1 MQTDYYASSYQFDRE
16 VIMNWKTY
24 LIVCLSAFALL
35 MTTGAAAPS
44 DWSREQILDNWKA
57 AAKTSGQPGTG
68 THITAELKAS
78 GLTGTYEEWTA
89 ADGRYRFKLDLGNG
103 LFVQEVIMLGDSAWQ
118 RDKTGKVSPLE
129 GVDLQRV
136 ISSRYFS
143 QSLQFTPDFGG
154 AEITVVDPDST
165 SIAGLRITPPGGTAS
180 TYYFDSQWLP
190 HHATTPADDRI
201 STTWYENYAEL
212 SGQMVA
218 MSTRQR
224 TGNDPRYDVETRLI
238 SIETGVTPPDEL
250 FSVAPTATTDF
261 SFATGDRATS
271 IPIQISGNHIYVPVS
286 INGKAKKWF
295 ILDTGAEMGV
305 INKSVAEELG
315 LAMSGDIEGRGGGEQ
330 SISVSLVSD
339 LTLEVSGATIT
350 GQTLAAVA
358 LDALEPKIGR
368 RMEGILG
375 SEFFHRFV
383 VQIDY
388 EHKLLHLYDPA
399 TFTYEGTEQPI
410 PIILESNLPMINI
423 AFQVAG
429 CKRSTG
435 KFLMDTGANSAIDIS
450 SPKVE
455 ADSFA
460 QCASKTYAGNI
471 SYGVGGASKQL
482 VARTD
487 ILDFGGHAV
496 PSLIGSLMQDKLG
509 AGASKDRDGLIGGE
523 LFKHF
528 VITFDYTGR
537 RLWLKPNGQFKEIP
551 QLDMSGMKFE
561 AHGKSFDTI
570 LVAVVI
576 PGSVAEG
583 AGIKPGDQIMSVDGT
598 PVEGMTLEDV
608 KAKFRIANPGLR
620 FEYLRDG
627 KKTSATLKLEPVI

>member
-1 MQTDYYASSYQFDRE
+1 
-16 VIMNWKTY
+16 MNWRTN
-24 LIVCLSAFALL
+24 LLTCLGALVLL
-35 MTTGAAAPS
+35 MTTVSAAPAEL
-44 DWSREQILDNWKA
+44 SREQILEKWKTA
-57 AAKTSGQPGTG
+57 TKASGQVDMG

-78 GLTGTYEEWTA
+78 GLTGTYEEWTTV
-89 ADGRYRFKLDLGNG
+89 DGRYRFRLDLGNG

-118 RDKTGKVSPLE
+118 RDKTGKVSPLV

-136 ISSRYFS
+136 RSSRYFS
-143 QSLQFTPDFGG
+143 MGSQFTSDLGG
-154 AEITVVDPDST
+154 AEITVVAADST
-165 SIAGLRITPPGGTAS
+165 SVAGLRITPPGGIAT
-180 TYYFDSQWLP
+180 TYFFDSQWLP
-190 HHATTPADDRI
+190 HHSTTPADDRI
-201 STTWYENYAEL
+201 STSWYENYVEL
-212 SGQMVA
+212 GGQIVA

-224 TGNDPRYDVETRLI
+224 TGSDSRYDVETKLV
-238 SIETGVTPPDEL
+238 SFETGVTPPDEL
-250 FSVAPTATTDF
+250 FSVAPTATKDF
-261 SFATGDRATS
+261 SFATGDRATN

-339 LTLEVSGATIT
+339 LTLEVAGATIT

-388 EHKLLHLYDPA
+388 ENRLLHLYDPA
-399 TFTYEGTEQPI
+399 TFNYEGSEQPI

-429 CKRSTG
+429 CKKSTG

-455 ADSFA
+455 SDSLT

-487 ILDFGGHAV
+487 IVDFGGHAV
-496 PSLIGSLMQDKLG
+496 PSLIGSLMQDKSG
-509 AGASKDRDGLIGGE
+509 AGASKDRDGLIGGD

-528 VITFDYTGR
+528 TITFDYTGR
-537 RLWLKPNGQFKEIP
+537 RLWLKPNGQFNEIP

-561 AHGKSFDTI
+561 AHGANFEKI
-570 LVAVVI
+570 VVAVVI
-576 PGSVAEG
+576 PGSVAEQ
-583 AGIKPGDQIMSVDGT
+583 AGIKSGDQIISVDGT
-598 PVEGMTLEDV
+598 PVDGMTLEDV

-620 FEYLRDG
+620 LEYMRDG
-627 KKTSATLKLEPVI
+627 KKDSATLKLEPVI

>member
-1 MQTDYYASSYQFDRE
+1 
-16 VIMNWKTY
+16 MNWKIY
-24 LIVCLSAFALL
+24 LLACLSAIALQ

-44 DWSREQILDNWKA
+44 DWTKEQILENWKA
-57 AAKTSGQPGTG
+57 ATKTSSQPGMG

-118 RDKTGKVSPLE
+118 RDKTGRVSPLE

-136 ISSRYFS
+136 RSSRYFS
-143 QSLQFTPDFGG
+143 QGLQFTPDFGG
-154 AEITVVDPDST
+154 AEITVVEADSS
-165 SIAGLRITPPGGTAS
+165 SIAGLRITPPNGIMT
-180 TYYFDSQWLP
+180 TYYFDSRWLP
-190 HHATTPADDRI
+190 HHSTTPSDDRV
-201 STTWYENYAEL
+201 TTSWYENYQEMGG
-212 SGQMVA
+212 SIVA
-218 MSTRQR
+218 TFTRQR
-224 TGNDPRYDVETRLI
+224 TGTDSRYDVETKLLTF
-238 SIETGVTPPDEL
+238 ETGVTPPDEL
-250 FSVAPTATTDF
+250 FSVAPTALKDF
-261 SFATGDRATS
+261 SFADGDRALS
-271 IPIQISGNHIYVPVS
+271 IPIQLSGNHIYVPVS

-315 LAMSGDIEGRGGGEQ
+315 LTMSGDMEGRGGGEQ

-339 LTLEVSGATIT
+339 LTLEVSGATVT

-388 EHKLLHLYDPA
+388 ENKLLHLYDPA
-399 TFTYEGTEQPI
+399 TFRYEGSEQPI

-423 AFQVAG
+423 AFQVNG
-429 CKRSTG
+429 CKKSVG

-455 ADSFA
+455 ADSLA
-460 QCASKTYAGNI
+460 QCASRVYAGNI

-482 VARTD
+482 ATRTD
-487 ILDFGGHAV
+487 ILEFGGHAV
-496 PSLIGSLMQDKLG
+496 PSLIGSLMQDKSG
-509 AGASKDRDGLIGGE
+509 AGASKDRDGLIGGD

-528 VITFDYTGR
+528 TITFDYTGR
-537 RLWLKPNGQFKEIP
+537 RLWLKPNGQFNEIP

-570 LVAVVI
+570 VVAVVI
-576 PGSVAEG
+576 SGSVAEQ
-583 AGIKPGDQIMSVDGT
+583 AGIKPGDQIVSVDGRT
-598 PVEGMTLEDV
+598 VEGMTLEDV
-608 KAKFRIANPGLR
+608 KAKFRIANPGLKV
-620 FEYLRDG
+620 EYMRDR
-627 KKTSATLKLEPVI
+627 KKDSATLKLEPVI